1 MNEQQGVRPTE
12 RMTYRDSTYSIVSKV
27 AYLIGV
33 PKRIFENQHEPPQLE
48 IFQQLENDKN
58 ARIIR
63 HLCIIRTAIERNF
76 KYINDKMRTE
86 YKTILSLPQFV
97 PADSISQ
104 LSADNVNF
112 IRKWNTKLP
121 AHIIEINRI
130 ISDRINNCKHLFP
143 LWLNWKYIRELF
155 IMPNGL
161 CEKGTQ
167 EAAAVYYEHILL
179 YPYQMYIHWSP
190 SCRRRPVLS

>member
-97 PADSISQ
+97 PADSIGQ
-104 LSADNVNF
+104 LSADNVSF

-143 LWLNWKYIRELF
+143 L
-155 IMPNGL
+155 
-161 CEKGTQ
+161 
-167 EAAAVYYEHILL
+167 
-179 YPYQMYIHWSP
+179 
-190 SCRRRPVLS
+190 

>member
-76 KYINDKMRTE
+76 KYINDNKSRIAE
-86 YKTILSLPQFV
+86 ILETLREEAEHLLNFLNICLGNYP
-97 PADSISQ
+97 
-104 LSADNVNF
+104 DND
-112 IRKWNTKLP
+112 
-121 AHIIEINRI
+121 IE
-130 ISDRINNCKHLFP
+130 
-143 LWLNWKYIRELF
+143 E
-155 IMPNGL
+155 
-161 CEKGTQ
+161 
-167 EAAAVYYEHILL
+167 
-179 YPYQMYIHWSP
+179 
-190 SCRRRPVLS
+190 

>member
-76 KYINDKMRTE
+76 KVDCKM
-86 YKTILSLPQFV
+86 
-97 PADSISQ
+97 
-104 LSADNVNF
+104 
-112 IRKWNTKLP
+112 KL
-121 AHIIEINRI
+121 
-130 ISDRINNCKHLFP
+130 D
-143 LWLNWKYIRELF
+143 
-155 IMPNGL
+155 
-161 CEKGTQ
+161 T
-167 EAAAVYYEHILL
+167 
-179 YPYQMYIHWSP
+179 
-190 SCRRRPVLS
+190 